1 MTRIAICSPQ
11 WPMTDALAAHINTC
25 VEPIEHRFGDR
36 IRSIVIRLRDV
47 NGPKGGEDKVCHLQ
61 AQIENHPSVNAE
73 GRHMDLYTAIVGA
86 TRRLERSLGSILD
99 GSRRRNPNSRQ
110 NARTQKSIS
119 SPMETAN
126 PEEDQDELPSV

>member
-1 MTRIAICSPQ
+1 MRIAICSPR
-11 WPMTDALAAHINTC
+11 WPVTDALAVHINAC

-36 IRSIVIRLRDV
+36 IMSIAIRLTDI

-73 GRHMDLYTAIVGA
+73 GRHMDLYAAIVGA
-86 TRRLERSLGSILD
+86 ARRLERSLGSILD

-110 NARTQKSIS
+110 NARTKKPITG
-119 SPMETAN
+119 PLGTDI
-126 PEEDQDELPSV
+126 PEEGQDELPSM